1 MTAAITFH
9 NISVTMQ
16 DTQII
21 NTISGQFPK
30 GQITTL
36 VGPSGAGK
44 TTILKLCNAL
54 LSPTDGTIFYND
66 QELKTYNPLTLRRCV
81 GMALQ
86 DAPMIKGSVYDNLN
100 LPRQLQGETLSK
112 DEAIQA
118 LQQVG
123 LDAKNIHKKAHD
135 LSGGQ
140 RQKLSIART
149 LINPTDVLL
158 LDEIT
163 SALDPHSVTEIEQ
176 LIVTM
181 KQRGVTII
189 WITHNLEQARRIGD
203 YMWLMHRGQLIE
215 SGSIHLLETSQ
226 NERVQQFMRG
236 ELL

>member
-9 NISVTMQ
+9 HISVTMQ

-21 NTISGQFPK
+21 SNISGHFPK

-44 TTILKLCNAL
+44 TTVLKLCNAL
-54 LSPTDGTIFYND
+54 LSASEGDIYYNG
-66 QELKTYNPLTLRRCV
+66 ESLKTYSPLTLRRCV

-86 DAPMIKGSVYDNLN
+86 GAPMIKGSVYDNLN
-100 LPRQLQGETLSK
+100 LPKQLQGEKLS
-112 DEAIQA
+112 EAQAIQA
-118 LQQVG
+118 LEQVG
-123 LDAKNIHKKAHD
+123 LDAKNIHKKAHE

-176 LIVTM
+176 LIVAM
-181 KQRGVTII
+181 KKRGVTII
-189 WITHNLEQARRIGD
+189 WITHNLDQARRIGD

-215 SGSIHLLETSQ
+215 SGAIDLLETSQ

-236 ELL
+236 ELV